1 MHDHFISFTL
11 SKRNKRFLNFRKK
24 LRTNVIKIR
33 ELLTH
38 VVENQVFRSSVVL
51 LEGSICRCENRHVTI
66 RERGICHL
74 TCFQQLV
81 ELQQKRRYTFI
92 TCDFFF
98 TFHPFINR
106 TSHRAYHLINFD
118 PINLAQ
124 LIFSHV
130 NATPQ

>member
-98 TFHPFINR
+98 HPFINR

-118 PINLAQ
+118 PINLPR

-130 NATPQ
+130 NATPR

>member
-1 MHDHFISFTL
+1 MSIIRVKYLLKEGGGGKTHDHFIFFIL
-11 SKRNKRFLNFRKK
+11 SERNKRFLSFRKK
-24 LRTNVIKIR
+24 LRENVIKIR

-81 ELQQKRRYTFI
+81 EL
-92 TCDFFF
+92 
-98 TFHPFINR
+98 
-106 TSHRAYHLINFD
+106 
-118 PINLAQ
+118 
-124 LIFSHV
+124 
-130 NATPQ
+130 